1 MKFSK
6 KRHLLWHRTAELEAS
21 VELRFDVIVGTHIT
35 MSVCL
40 ILITL
45 LGSLEK

>member
-21 VELRFDVIVGTHIT
+21 VELRFDVIVGTHVNH
-35 MSVCL
+35 VCVSH
-40 ILITL
+40 TNHFVR
-45 LGSLEK
+45 